1 MLISAKSNYRHT
13 IETIKRETEEEKSA
27 ALKEKQEAIASANQS
42 IQKAQEQVKKKE
54 AELQKELTKIKKEY
68 EERAVAAERNSESR
82 IKQELDAMEEEKRKI
97 HEDKLFI
104 DHQKDTLLKA
114 SEMFA
119 ENYAHKE
126 VEIFDSYI
134 ARLRNKFYP
143 AIKAADLVSSLKRET
158 KEKLKQFKQYEYIIK
173 TYESMFP
180 WLEDFKEI
188 PMENTFRDSEGDHN
202 EDEEIFSRY
211 LSDNEQKTLT
221 KPEKFQRALDRY
233 TNSWDKT
240 NWQIGLFYERYNG
253 YLKEK
258 EGYKVIMNGAQ
269 KRWQDMGIDL
279 IATKDNKTELIQC
292 KYWAKDKSIYEKYIF
307 QLFGTTINYI
317 SEHFDLSKYDPME
330 LLAQGT
336 VKPVFITSTQL
347 SDTARHVSKAL
358 HIQLLEGFPL
368 QKDYPKIKCNP
379 SSQFGK
385 IYHLPFDQQYDNF
398 QVSQTEGAF
407 YAETIKEAED
417 KGFRRAYRWHGKAG
431 QGE

>member
-1 MLISAKSNYRHT
+1 MFIVLCILTIVILFLLLTLFCAFKLYKRDINYVKQCA
-13 IETIKRETEEEKSA
+13 ENDKRATVQKVLDDVKEEKIWINN
-27 ALKEKQEAIASANQS
+27 EKSKIAISQQTLSKASA
-42 IQKAQEQVKKKE
+42 
-54 AELQKELTKIKKEY
+54 
-68 EERAVAAERNSESR
+68 
-82 IKQELDAMEEEKRKI
+82 
-97 HEDKLFI
+97 
-104 DHQKDTLLKA
+104 
-114 SEMFA
+114 MFA
-119 ENYAHKE
+119 EMYAHKE
-126 VEIFDSYI
+126 VEVFQSFIDYFI
-134 ARLRNKFYP
+134 RKKHQA
-143 AIKAADLVSSLKRET
+143 VSSAQITATLKRET
-158 KEKLKQFKQYEYIIK
+158 KEKLKQFKQYEYIVK

-188 PMENTFRDSEGDHN
+188 PLENTFKGTKENVN

-211 LSDNEQKTLT
+211 LSANEQKTLT

-258 EGYKVIMNGAQ
+258 DGYKVIMNGAQ

-279 IATKDNKTELIQC
+279 IATKGTKTELIQC

-336 VKPVFITSTQL
+336 VKPVFITSTLL

>member
-1 MLISAKSNYRHT
+1 MTIALWVLIGISLFLLMLVIGFLEIQKKLEWK
-13 IETIKRETEEEKSA
+13 IEYTKEKGEEEKIKA
-27 ALKEKQEAIASANQS
+27 VQQVLDEVRTDRLWIKQEKEIISQKRKTLSEASEIFAEYYAN
-42 IQKAQEQVKKKE
+42 KATEVFQPFIDYFVKKK
-54 AELQKELTKIKKEY
+54 
-68 EERAVAAERNSESR
+68 
-82 IKQELDAMEEEKRKI
+82 
-97 HEDKLFI
+97 
-104 DHQKDTLLKA
+104 HQA
-114 SEMFA
+114 
-119 ENYAHKE
+119 
-126 VEIFDSYI
+126 
-134 ARLRNKFYP
+134 
-143 AIKAADLVSSLKRET
+143 VSSAQATATLKRET

-188 PMENTFRDSEGDHN
+188 PLENTFKDSKEDID

-211 LSDNEQKTLT
+211 LSVNEQKTLT
-221 KPEKFQRALDRY
+221 KSEKFQKALDRY
-233 TNSWDKT
+233 TNSWDKS

-253 YLKEK
+253 YLKERN
-258 EGYKVIMNGAQ
+258 GYKVIMNGAQ

-279 IATKDNKTELIQC
+279 IATKDNSTELIQC

-317 SEHFDLSKYDPME
+317 SEHYDLNKWDPMD
-330 LLAQGT
+330 LLAKGM

-347 SDTARHVSKAL
+347 SDTARKVSKAL
-358 HIQLLEGFPL
+358 HIELLEGFPL

-407 YAETIKEAED
+407 YAETIQEAES
-417 KGFRRAYRWHGKAG
+417 KGFRRAYRWHGTP
-431 QGE
+431 

>member
-1 MLISAKSNYRHT
+1 MFIALCVLGLVALVLFLAFIEAVKMYQRDLKFATDQAERDKHT
-13 IETIKRETEEEKSA
+13 AVQKVLDDMKFVKDQAERDKHAAVQKVLNDVKEEKEWING
-27 ALKEKQEAIASANQS
+27 EKSKIAISKQS
-42 IQKAQEQVKKKE
+42 
-54 AELQKELTKIKKEY
+54 L
-68 EERAVAAERNSESR
+68 S
-82 IKQELDAMEEEKRKI
+82 
-97 HEDKLFI
+97 
-104 DHQKDTLLKA
+104 KA

-119 ENYAHKE
+119 EMYAHKE
-126 VEIFDSYI
+126 VEVFQPFVDYFMRKKHQ
-134 ARLRNKFYP
+134 A
-143 AIKAADLVSSLKRET
+143 VSSAQITATLKRET

-188 PMENTFRDSEGDHN
+188 PLENTFKDTREDIN
-202 EDEEIFSRY
+202 EDEEIFSHY
-211 LSDNEQKTLT
+211 LSDNERQTLT
-221 KPEKFQRALDRY
+221 KSEKFQRSLDRY
-233 TNSWDKT
+233 TNSWDKS

-258 EGYKVIMNGAQ
+258 DGYKVIMNGAQ

-279 IATKDNKTELIQC
+279 IATKDNTTELIQC

-317 SEHFDLSKYDPME
+317 SEHYDLSEYDPMD
-330 LLAQGT
+330 LLAKGT
-336 VKPVFITSTQL
+336 VKPIFITSTQL
-347 SDTARHVSKAL
+347 SDTARHVSRAL

-417 KGFRRAYRWHGKAG
+417 KGFRRAYRWHGKGNPGA
-431 QGE
+431 